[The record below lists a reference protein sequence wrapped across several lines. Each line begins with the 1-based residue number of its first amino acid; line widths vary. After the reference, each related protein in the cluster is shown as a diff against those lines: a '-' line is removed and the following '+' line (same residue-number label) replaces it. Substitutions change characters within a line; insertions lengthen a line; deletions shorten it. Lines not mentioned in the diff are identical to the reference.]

1 MKFKT
6 TAEEFIN
13 AINKLSSVIPT
24 RSTLPI
30 LDNVLFELEGN
41 KLVMLA
47 SDLEIF
53 VRSSLEV
60 EGKQDGRIAV
70 DAKRLLNFVR
80 TLKNE
85 DLNIEEADG
94 SKLIVKTKKS
104 KFTFPCESAD
114 DFPLPE
120 ENDLDNKISIDGG
133 LLKRFIGKVIHAVNT
148 DAIRRNMSGV
158 LFDIRKD
165 QLRLVA
171 TDGFRLGKIIKE
183 NFDHPEIKDS
193 KLVVPTKTCNLYL
206 RLNENQPA
214 DLMFNDNTIKFVFGD
229 AEIISKLIDD
239 TFPNYESVIP
249 KDNDKTLKTNSSDIQ
264 QSLKRAQI
272 VADNITHRVKLEIK
286 NDLLQI
292 KADNPEIGAEGEES
306 IDCTFVSNDK
316 SGENFDEKPFSIAFN
331 AGFLLECLSQIETEE
346 VIMNFTTS
354 SKAAIAVPTEQNE
367 NENFMELVM
376 PVRIS

>member
-1 MKFKT
+1 
-6 TAEEFIN
+6 
-13 AINKLSSVIPT
+13 
-24 RSTLPI
+24 LP
-30 LDNVLFELEGN
+30 D
-41 KLVMLA
+41 
-47 SDLEIF
+47 
-53 VRSSLEV
+53 
-60 EGKQDGRIAV
+60 
-70 DAKRLLNFVR
+70 
-80 TLKNE
+80 
-85 DLNIEEADG
+85 
-94 SKLIVKTKKS
+94 
-104 KFTFPCESAD
+104 
-114 DFPLPE
+114 
-120 ENDLDNKISIDGG
+120 ENDLINKVSLEGG

-183 NFDHPEIKDS
+183 NFNHPEITDS

-214 DLMFNDNTIKFVFGD
+214 ELQYNDSTIKFSFGEV
-229 AEIISKLIDD
+229 EIISKLIDD

-249 KDNDKTLKTNSSDIQ
+249 KDNDKTLKTNSSEIQ

-272 VADNITHRVKLEIK
+272 VSDNITHRVKLEIK

-292 KADNPEIGAEGEES
+292 KADNPEIGAEGEET
-306 IDCTFVSNDK
+306 IDCSFVTNDNSN
-316 SGENFDEKPFSIAFN
+316 ENFDEKPFSIAFN
-331 AGFLLECLSQIETEE
+331 AEYLIECLSQIETEE

-354 SKAAIAVPTEQNE
+354 SKAAIALPTEQNE
-367 NENFMELVM
+367 DENFMELVM

>member
-6 TAEEFIN
+6 TSQEFVT
-13 AINKLSSVIPT
+13 AFNKLNSVIPT

-30 LDNVLFELEGN
+30 LDNVLFELNGN
-41 KLVMLA
+41 KLTMLA

-53 VRSSLEV
+53 VNSSLEV
-60 EGKQDGRIAV
+60 DGIEDGKIAV

-80 TLKNE
+80 TLSK
-85 DLNIEEADG
+85 EELTFEG
-94 SKLIVKTKKS
+94 ETTKLLVKTKKS
-104 KFTFPCESAD
+104 KYSFPCESAD

-120 ENDLDNKISIDGG
+120 ETSLKNVVKIDGG
-133 LLKRFIGKVIHAVNT
+133 VLKRFISKVIHSVNT

-183 NFDHPEIKDS
+183 NFNHPDIRDS
-193 KLVVPTKTCNLYL
+193 KLVVPTKTCNLYI

-214 DLMFNDNTIKFVFGD
+214 ELSFDENMLRITFDDV
-229 AEIISKLIDD
+229 EITSKLIDD

-249 KDNDKTLKTNSSDIQ
+249 KDNDKTLKTNTGEFQ

-272 VADNITHRVKLEIK
+272 VSDNITHRVKLEVK
-286 NDLLQI
+286 NDTI
-292 KADNPEIGAEGEES
+292 TVRADNPEIGADGEES
-306 IDCTFVSNDK
+306 FDCSFVNND
-316 SGENFDEKPFSIAFN
+316 GEEDFDAKPFSIAFN
-331 AGFLLECLSQIETEE
+331 AEYLLECLNQIETDE
-346 VIMNFTTS
+346 VFMNFTTS
-354 SKAAIAVPTEQNE
+354 SKAAIATPTEQKE
-367 NENFMELVM
+367 DENFMELVM

>member
-6 TAEEFIN
+6 TSQEFVT
-13 AINKLSSVIPT
+13 AFNKLNSVIPT

-30 LDNVLFELEGN
+30 LDNVLFELSGN
-41 KLVMLA
+41 KLTMLA

-53 VRSSLEV
+53 VKSSLEV
-60 EGKQDGRIAV
+60 DGAEDGKIAV

-80 TLKNE
+80 TLSK
-85 DLNIEEADG
+85 EELTFEG
-94 SKLIVKTKKS
+94 ETTKLLVKTKKS
-104 KFTFPCESAD
+104 KYSFPCESAD

-120 ENDLDNKISIDGG
+120 ETKLKNVVKIDGG
-133 LLKRFIGKVIHAVNT
+133 ALKRFISKVIHSVNT

-183 NFDHPEIKDS
+183 NFNHPDIRDS
-193 KLVVPTKTCNLYL
+193 KLVVPTKTCNLYI

-214 DLMFNDNTIKFVFGD
+214 ELSFDENVLRINFDDV
-229 AEIISKLIDD
+229 EITSKLIDD

-249 KDNDKTLKTNSSDIQ
+249 KDNDKTLKTNTSEFQ

-272 VADNITHRVKLEIK
+272 VSDNITHRVKLEVK
-286 NDLLQI
+286 NDTI
-292 KADNPEIGAEGEES
+292 TVRADNPEIGADGEES
-306 IDCTFVSNDK
+306 FDCSFVNNDN
-316 SGENFDEKPFSIAFN
+316 EEDFDAKPFSIAFN
-331 AGFLLECLSQIETEE
+331 AEYLLECLNQIETDE
-346 VIMNFTTS
+346 VLMNFTTS
-354 SKAAIAVPTEQNE
+354 SKAAIATPTEQKE
-367 NENFMELVM
+367 DENFMELVM